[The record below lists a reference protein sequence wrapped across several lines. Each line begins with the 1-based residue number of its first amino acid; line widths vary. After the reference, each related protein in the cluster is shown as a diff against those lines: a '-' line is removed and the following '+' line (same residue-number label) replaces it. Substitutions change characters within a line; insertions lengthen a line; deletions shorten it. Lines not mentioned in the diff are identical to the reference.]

1 MQQDVMAPSSPIWTK
16 GQLNFKKM
24 KELTGANDDELAQ
37 ILKVSPA
44 TIRAKTV
51 SGATTTKAAQMI
63 HILNL
68 LWALS
73 NYNEAEVRRWLSEPR
88 IEWMGLTPRKC
99 LMMDRAQ
106 AVVEILER
114 AYYGEI
120 SAT

>member
-1 MQQDVMAPSSPIWTK
+1 MQQDIMAPSSPIWTK

-24 KELTGANDDELAQ
+24 KELTGASDDELAR
-37 ILKVSPA
+37 IIRVSPA

-51 SGATTTKAAQMI
+51 SGATTTKAAQLI

-73 NYNEAEVRRWLSEPR
+73 KHNEDEVRRWMSEPR
-88 IEWMGLTPRKC
+88 IEWMGLSPRRC

-106 AVVEILER
+106 AVVDVLER
-114 AYYGEI
+114 AYYGETA
-120 SAT
+120 AT

>member
-1 MQQDVMAPSSPIWTK
+1 MQQDVMAPSSPIWTN
-16 GQLNFKKM
+16 GHLNFKKI
-24 KELTGANDDELAQ
+24 KALTGANDDELAQ

-51 SGATTTKAAQMI
+51 SGMTTAKATQMV

-73 NYNEAEVRRWLSEPR
+73 GQDEAEVRRWLSEPR

-99 LMMDRAQ
+99 LMMDKAQ
-106 AVVEILER
+106 AVVDVLER
-114 AYYGEI
+114 AYYGETA
-120 SAT
+120 AT

>member
-1 MQQDVMAPSSPIWTK
+1 MQHDIMTPSSPIWSK
-16 GQLNFKKM
+16 GQLSFKKI

-37 ILKVSPA
+37 IIKVSPA
-44 TIRAKTV
+44 TIRAKSV
-51 SGATTTKAAQMI
+51 SGATTTKAAQVI

-73 NYNEAEVRRWLSEPR
+73 GQNEAEVRRWLSEPR

-106 AVVEILER
+106 AVIDVLER
-114 AYYGEI
+114 AYYGETA
-120 SAT
+120 AT